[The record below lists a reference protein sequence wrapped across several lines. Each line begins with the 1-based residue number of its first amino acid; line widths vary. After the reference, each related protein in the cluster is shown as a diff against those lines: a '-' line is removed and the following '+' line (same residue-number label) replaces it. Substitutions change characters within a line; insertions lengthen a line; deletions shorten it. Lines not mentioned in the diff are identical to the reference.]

1 MHSHYLYILDAE
13 RTALCIGQCPK
24 LHTKYPWVEG
34 RGRTHLE
41 AQQGLIQ
48 AVLRSPY
55 ASRVPKR
62 THGSTRAELVRRE
75 EQLKAYSHAASSNE
89 QRRFFQQKRRA
100 VYLARQ
106 LLIGRVCPKTER
118 KNWIHGLAREIAELV
133 SIDCPGILPALQ
145 DRIWAWSDGGIVRVE
160 GMKIAHRL
168 GDLKYTCQMY
178 AETNGMYCDIEDLLK
193 AVEATHPQ
201 AMDVLRVRMPHVG
214 SYGWK
219 LTPEDRVRA
228 ARLVGAML

>member
-1 MHSHYLYILDAE
+1 MHSHYLYILDAD
-13 RTALCIGQCPK
+13 RTALCIGQCPN
-24 LHTKYPWVEG
+24 LHTKYAWVEG

-41 AQQGLIQ
+41 AQQALVD
-48 AVLRSPY
+48 AVLRSPH
-55 ASRVPKR
+55 AARVPKR
-62 THGSTRAELVRRE
+62 THGSTRKELVERE
-75 EQLKAYSHAASSNE
+75 RQLVAYSRAASSNE

-106 LLIGRVCPKTER
+106 LLIGRVCPENER
-118 KNWIHGLAREIAELV
+118 ENWIHGLAREIAELV
-133 SIDCPGILPALQ
+133 LIDCPGILPALQ
-145 DRIWAWSDGGIVRVE
+145 DRIWAWSNGDVVRVE

-178 AETNGMYCDIEDLLK
+178 AETEGLYCHIEDLLK
-193 AVEATHPQ
+193 SVEAIHPQ
-201 AMDVLRVRMPHVG
+201 VMDVLRVRMPHVG

-228 ARLVGAML
+228 ARLVSAML